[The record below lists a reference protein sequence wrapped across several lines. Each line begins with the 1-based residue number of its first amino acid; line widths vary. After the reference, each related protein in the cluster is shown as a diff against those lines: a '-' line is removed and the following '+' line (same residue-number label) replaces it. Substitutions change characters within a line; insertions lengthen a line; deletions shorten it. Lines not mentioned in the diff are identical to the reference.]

1 MNCSHLFVFLLYQ
14 NLRIAALQGPVT
26 FGWEHTGIFPK
37 TSSESICIKL
47 LSINVLIHTCS
58 VLVIYFFFKHYL
70 IYFSNILCNTTVDFK
85 TPTEK
90 RLIERDHSS
99 SLGLMIVDCQ
109 KFAGSRI
116 RYFLVTGLLHFT
128 IQGNALLC

>member
-1 MNCSHLFVFLLYQ
+1 MNCSHLLVFLLYQ

-37 TSSESICIKL
+37 TSSENICIKL

-58 VLVIYFFFKHYL
+58 LLITYFFFQIL
-70 IYFSNILCNTTVDFK
+70 PDLFSNILCKTTVDFK
-85 TPTEK
+85 TLTEK
-90 RLIERDHSS
+90 SLIQRDHSS

-116 RYFLVTGLLHFT
+116 RYFLGTGLLHFT
-128 IQGNALLC
+128 IQCNTLLC